1 MRPSDIAQNSEA
13 YEQDLA
19 NLITKLADRINN
31 GDRVEL
37 EKTCKQHPTFAT
49 DLRDLWGTIAI
60 TRAAADEMASKSF
73 TGEADTRIP
82 GLDVPYDLGNYILE
96 EEIGRGGMGIV
107 YRATR
112 KSDEKIIA
120 IKMILKG
127 DFASP
132 VERERFQAEAEAA
145 ARLTHRHIA
154 PIYEIGEHEGLAF
167 FCMKLIDGGTL
178 TQRLLA
184 GPLHPR
190 KAGTIMAEICDAVD
204 YAHSQGVL
212 HRDLK
217 PSNILLD
224 QAGHAYIVDFG
235 LAKQASNSTSLTK
248 SGAILG
254 TPSYMSPE
262 QAAGARGEVG
272 VVSDV
277 YSLGAILYHMLTG
290 RPPFLGAS
298 PVDTLLMVLEQAPLI
313 PRALNR
319 RVDRKLEMIAM
330 RCLQKP
336 QDLRYRSAK
345 NLSNDVR
352 AYLNNESVS
361 AREGRVMQVV
371 ANLFRET
378 HHAEV
383 LENWGL
389 IWMWHSL
396 VLLVA
401 SLSTHVLW
409 MLGNENR
416 VHYWLMWTL
425 GLGAWAVVFWFVRRT
440 MGPVTFVERQVAHV
454 WASAMCC
461 VVFLFPLEAVLKLE
475 VLSLAPLLAVVA
487 GMVFLIKAGILSGRF
502 YVQAALMF
510 ATAIVMAW
518 YPQQAMLTFGFA
530 AAACFFSAGWKY
542 YRRRKRALR

>member
-1 MRPSDIAQNSEA
+1 MQPADTPEKSEA

-19 NLITKLADRINN
+19 NLITKLADRVNS

-37 EKTCKQHPTFAT
+37 EKTCQDYPMFEQ
-49 DLRDLWGTIAI
+49 DLRDLWGTIVV
-60 TRAAADEMASKSF
+60 TRAAADEMASRSF
-73 TGEADTRIP
+73 SEDSDLRIP
-82 GLDVPYDLGNYILE
+82 GLEVPYDLGNYILQ

-107 YRATR
+107 YRAIR

-127 DFASP
+127 DFASKA
-132 VERERFQAEAEAA
+132 ERERFRAEAEAA
-145 ARLTHRHIA
+145 ARLSHRHIA

-167 FCMKLIDGGTL
+167 FCMKLVNGGTL
-178 TQRLLA
+178 SQRLLA

-190 KAGTIMAEICDAVD
+190 KAGKIMAEISDAVE
-204 YAHSQGVL
+204 YAHNQGVL

-224 QAGHAYIVDFG
+224 DDGHAYIVDFG
-235 LAKQASNSTSLTK
+235 LAKQDSSATSLTK
-248 SGAILG
+248 TGSILG

-272 VVSDV
+272 VASDV

-298 PVDTLLMVLEQAPLI
+298 PVDTVLMVLEQDPLL

-336 QDLRYRSAK
+336 QDLRYRSAD
-345 NLSNDVR
+345 NLSKDLR
-352 AYLNNESVS
+352 AFLNNDTLSV
-361 AREGRVMQVV
+361 REGRVVQIVS
-371 ANLFRET
+371 NLFRET
-378 HHAEV
+378 HHAEI
-383 LENWGL
+383 LENWGA
-389 IWMWHSL
+389 IWMLHSL
-396 VLLVA
+396 VLLIA
-401 SLSTHVLW
+401 SLATHILW
-409 MLGNENR
+409 MMGDENR
-416 VHYWLMWTL
+416 VHYWLMWTF
-425 GLGAWAVVFWFVRRT
+425 GLGAWAVGFWMVRRR
-440 MGPVTFVERQVAHV
+440 MGPVTFVERQIAHV

-461 VVFLFPLEAVLKLE
+461 VAFLFPLEATLSLP

-487 GMVFLIKAGILSGRF
+487 GMVFVIKAGILSGSF
-502 YVQAALMF
+502 YIQAGLMF
-510 ATAIVMAW
+510 ITALKMAQF
-518 YPQQAMLTFGFA
+518 PKVAMVLFGLA
-530 AAACFFSAGWKY
+530 SAACFFSAGWKY
-542 YRRRKRALR
+542 YRKRQRAMR

>member
-1 MRPSDIAQNSEA
+1 MQSADSEKKSDA

-19 NLITKLADRINN
+19 NLITKLADRVNS

-37 EKTCKQHPTFAT
+37 EKTCKEHPTFEQ
-49 DLRDLWGTIAI
+49 DLRDLWGTIVV

-73 TGEADTRIP
+73 SGEAVPRIP
-82 GLDVPYDLGNYILE
+82 GLEVPYDLGNYILQ

-107 YRATR
+107 YRAVR
-112 KSDEKIIA
+112 KSDEKILA

-132 VERERFQAEAEAA
+132 AERERFQAEAEAA
-145 ARLTHRHIA
+145 ARLSHRHIA

-167 FCMKLIDGGTL
+167 FCMKLVNGGTL

-190 KAGTIMAEICDAVD
+190 KAGKIMAEICDAVE

-224 QAGHAYIVDFG
+224 DAGHAYIVDFG
-235 LAKQASNSTSLTK
+235 LAKQASSSTSLTK

-272 VVSDV
+272 AASDV

-298 PVDTLLMVLEQAPLI
+298 PVDTLLMVLEQDPLI

-336 QDLRYRSAK
+336 QDLRYRSAQ
-345 NLSNDVR
+345 NLSNDVQ
-352 AYLNNESVS
+352 AFLNNETVS
-361 AREGRVMQVV
+361 AREGRIMQVV

-378 HHAEV
+378 HHAEI
-383 LENWGL
+383 LENWGV

-396 VLLVA
+396 VLLIA
-401 SLSTHVLW
+401 SLATHTMW
-409 MLGNENR
+409 MMGGQNR
-416 VHYWLMWTL
+416 IHYWLMWTF
-425 GLGAWAVVFWFVRRT
+425 GLGAWAVVFWIVRRR
-440 MGPVTFVERQVAHV
+440 MGPVTFVERQIAHV

-461 VVFLFPLEAVLKLE
+461 VSFLFPLEAALQLP

-487 GMVFLIKAGILSGRF
+487 GMVFVIKAGILSGSF
-502 YVQAALMF
+502 YIQAGLMF
-510 ATAIVMAW
+510 VTAVKMAKFPN
-518 YPQQAMLTFGFA
+518 YAMVLFGFA

-542 YRRRKRALR
+542 YRKRQRAMR

>member
-298 PVDTLLMVLEQAPLI
+298 PVDTLLMVLEQDPLI

>member
-1 MRPSDIAQNSEA
+1 MQPSDSSAKSDR

-19 NLITKLADRINN
+19 NLITNLADRINS

-37 EKTCKQHPTFAT
+37 EKTCHQHPAFER
-49 DLRDLWGTIAI
+49 DLRDLWGTIAV

-73 TGEADTRIP
+73 TGDAEPRIP
-82 GLDVPYDLGNYILE
+82 GLEVPYDLGNYILE

-107 YRATR
+107 YRAVR
-112 KSDEKIIA
+112 KSDQKTIA

-167 FCMKLIDGGTL
+167 FCMKFIGGGTL

-190 KAGTIMAEICDAVD
+190 KAGKIMAEICDAVQ

-224 QAGHAYIVDFG
+224 DVGHAHIVDFG
-235 LAKQASNSTSLTK
+235 LAKQASSSASLTK

-272 VVSDV
+272 VASDV

-298 PVDTLLMVLEQAPLI
+298 PVDTLLMVLEQDPLI

-336 QDLRYRSAK
+336 QDLRYHSAM
-345 NLSNDVR
+345 NLSKDVQ
-352 AYLNNESVS
+352 AYLNNETVS
-361 AREGRVMQVV
+361 AREGRIVQVV
-371 ANLFRET
+371 SNLFRET

-401 SLSTHVLW
+401 SLATHFLW
-409 MLGNENR
+409 MLGDENR
-416 VHYWLMWTL
+416 VHYWLMWTF

-440 MGPVTFVERQVAHV
+440 MGPVTFVERQIAHV

-461 VVFLFPLEAVLKLE
+461 VMFLFPLEAALRLD

-487 GMVFLIKAGILSGRF
+487 GMVFVIKAGILSGRF
-502 YVQAALMF
+502 YIQAALMF
-510 ATAIVMAW
+510 ATAIVMAKL
-518 YPQQAMLTFGFA
+518 PDAAMVLFGLA

-542 YRRRKRALR
+542 YRRRQRALS

>member
-1 MRPSDIAQNSEA
+1 MQPSDSSDKSEE

-19 NLITKLADRINN
+19 NLITKIADRVNS

-37 EKTCKQHPTFAT
+37 EKTCKEYPTFEQ
-49 DLRDLWGTIAI
+49 DLRDLWGTIAV

-73 TGEADTRIP
+73 SGEAVPRIP
-82 GLDVPYDLGNYILE
+82 GLEVPYDLGNYILE

-107 YRATR
+107 YRAVR
-112 KSDEKIIA
+112 KSDKKTIA

-127 DFASP
+127 DFASSA
-132 VERERFQAEAEAA
+132 ERQRFQAEAEAA
-145 ARLTHRHIA
+145 ARLSHPHIA
-154 PIYEIGEHEGLAF
+154 QIYEIGEHEGLAF
-167 FCMKLIDGGTL
+167 FCMQLVDGGTL

-190 KAGTIMAEICDAVD
+190 KAGKIMAEICDAVE

-224 QAGHAYIVDFG
+224 GAGHAFIVDFG
-235 LAKQASNSTSLTK
+235 LAKQDSSTTSLTR

-272 VVSDV
+272 VASEV

-298 PVDTLLMVLEQAPLI
+298 PVDTLLMVMEQDPLI

-336 QDLRYRSAK
+336 QDLRYPSAK
-345 NLSNDVR
+345 NLSNDVK
-352 AYLNNESVS
+352 AFLNNETVS

-378 HHAEV
+378 HHAEI

-396 VLLVA
+396 VLLIA
-401 SLSTHVLW
+401 SLATHTLW
-409 MLGNENR
+409 MLSDLNR
-416 VHYWLMWTL
+416 IHYWLMWTL

-440 MGPVTFVERQVAHV
+440 MGPVTFVERQIAHV

-461 VVFLFPLEAVLKLE
+461 VAFLFPLEAALHLPL
-475 VLSLAPLLAVVA
+475 LSLAPLLAVVA
-487 GMVFLIKAGILSGRF
+487 GMVFVIKAGILSGRF
-502 YVQAALMF
+502 YIQAAFMF
-510 ATAIVMAW
+510 ATAVVMARL
-518 YPQQAMLTFGFA
+518 PNHAMVVFGFA
-530 AAACFFSAGWKY
+530 SAACFFSAGWKY
-542 YRRRKRALR
+542 YRRRQRAMR

>member
-1 MRPSDIAQNSEA
+1 MRPSDSDDRSDD
-13 YEQDLA
+13 YEQELA
-19 NLITKLADRINN
+19 NLITDLADRINS
-31 GDRVEL
+31 GDHVEL
-37 EKTCKQHPTFAT
+37 EKTCRLHPNFET
-49 DLRDLWGTIAI
+49 DLRELWGTIAV

-73 TGEADTRIP
+73 TGQTDTRIP
-82 GLDVPYDLGNYILE
+82 GLEVPYDLGNYILE

-107 YRATR
+107 YRAAR
-112 KSDEKIIA
+112 KSDQRTIA

-132 VERERFQAEAEAA
+132 IERERFQAEAEAA

-154 PIYEIGEHEGLAF
+154 PISEIGEHEGLAF

-190 KAGTIMAEICDAVD
+190 TAGKIMAEICDAVE

-217 PSNILLD
+217 PSNVLLD
-224 QAGHAYIVDFG
+224 QFGHAYIVDFG
-235 LAKQASNSTSLTK
+235 LAKQASGSNSLTK
-248 SGAILG
+248 SGAVLG
-254 TPSYMSPE
+254 TPSYIAPE
-262 QAAGARGEVG
+262 QAAGARGEIG

-298 PVDTLLMVLEQAPLI
+298 PVDTLLMVLEQDPLI

-345 NLSNDVR
+345 NLLQDIR

-361 AREGRVMQVV
+361 AREGRFVQVI

-396 VLLVA
+396 VLLIA

-409 MLGNENR
+409 MMGDENR

-454 WASAMCC
+454 WAAAMWC
-461 VVFLFPLEAVLKLE
+461 VVFLFPLEAVLGLE
-475 VLSLAPLLAVVA
+475 VLSLSPLLAVVA

-502 YVQAALMF
+502 YIQAALMF
-510 ATAIVMAW
+510 VTAIVMACH
-518 YPQQAMLTFGFA
+518 PQHAMVTFGFA
-530 AAACFFSAGWKY
+530 SAACFFSAGWKY
-542 YRRRKRALR
+542 YRRRKRTLR